1 MPTRNVV
8 ISRLLIRFKHLES
21 LVNLLLLYT
30 LSSFIY
36 LKMRIERCLNE
47 NRNTADY
54 NVSEA
59 ASVIITANFAF
70 Y

>member
-8 ISRLLIRFKHLES
+8 ISRLFIRFKHLES

-59 ASVIITANFAF
+59 ASVIIIAKFAF